1 MELIEKLFKPLILV
15 ATLVWFVL
23 AAFRILPVNQ
33 LLIYVGVL
41 SILMGL
47 RNLVILNIS
56 QKSDKLHD
64 KIQFYVDQYGLKKGL
79 VRYAIM
85 LIGVYLVLGFLL
97 IVLNI

>member
-23 AAFRILPVNQ
+23 AAFRIL

-56 QKSDKLHD
+56 QKSGKLHD

>member
-1 MELIEKLFKPLILV
+1 MELIEKLFKPLILL
-15 ATLVWFVL
+15 ATVIWFVL

-56 QKSDKLHD
+56 QKSGKLHD

>member
-56 QKSDKLHD
+56 QKLHD

>member
-56 QKSDKLHD
+56 QKSGKLHD
-64 KIQFYVDQYGLKKGL
+64 KIQFYVDQYGLKKDSS
-79 VRYAIM
+79 VTPSCSSASTSFS
-85 LIGVYLVLGFLL
+85 GFC
-97 IVLNI
+97 